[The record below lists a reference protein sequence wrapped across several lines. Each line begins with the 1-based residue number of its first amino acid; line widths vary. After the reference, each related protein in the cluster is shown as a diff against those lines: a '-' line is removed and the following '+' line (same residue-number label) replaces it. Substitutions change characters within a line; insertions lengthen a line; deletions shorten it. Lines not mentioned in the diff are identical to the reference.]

1 MLKSESLVNNAVVS
15 VRFSKNCVQ
24 KKGNADLDF
33 REHAERGET
42 IVWEL
47 E

>member
-1 MLKSESLVNNAVVS
+1 VFK
-15 VRFSKNCVQ
+15 

-33 REHAERGET
+33 REHAERGER